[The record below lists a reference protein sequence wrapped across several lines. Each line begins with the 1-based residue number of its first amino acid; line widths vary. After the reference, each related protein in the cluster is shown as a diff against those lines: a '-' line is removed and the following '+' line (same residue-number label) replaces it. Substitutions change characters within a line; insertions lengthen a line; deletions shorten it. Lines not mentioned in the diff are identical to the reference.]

1 MAQDTTPALVL
12 YVGNGVQTEFEV
24 PFDKGSF
31 GEIKV
36 AFVRRG
42 LTDYTYDP
50 GTYNVKGYLYAWN
63 GGVYTKT
70 ETPDTDTPLYD
81 KDGVA
86 TGDTWEDTMYR
97 EPKNDIF
104 TRAYIE
110 WTGEPLT
117 SNDVICIVRET
128 QKDQP
133 YSYPNNQKHIER
145 ALDNLSRQIQEL
157 QLTADNA
164 LKVDPSWNY
173 TMDDE
178 RKMDPIV
185 WLQTI
190 VRSKGLTLREL
201 RIDNDYIEYTTDDP
215 DSETKTW
222 NVIAGVKTGNG
233 GVVSHIRET
242 RVLAEDGITWI
253 PYLEYSVDG
262 GNSWKP
268 AGQGQSE
275 MEHQYVKKA
284 GDTMTG
290 ALGFTNGTSAQD
302 ISIEHYPSSSAIV
315 LGLPSALSN
324 GVIFDLSSFGSV
336 SPRRNGVMS
345 LGYSSGKWDKVYALS
360 LNNGYDIAIPVT
372 AQADTLAL
380 KSEVDLAANS
390 GSQLRDKGVWYAKM
404 DAATTPP
411 SSAGVEG
418 RNYADFTQVDGN
430 GDPIIV
436 IYTYTSGAWTQTET
450 ITPPASYNGYLPIT
464 SKFWDIQEQT
474 GQQGGLVLWSYSAKT
489 FTPYPRIIST
499 DSIAITNSTFSNG
512 TLTNVITTMPDSP
525 VAKTVTNK
533 QYVDNAIAAA
543 LAGYDTPELFDWKW
557 RDATTSKTTWK
568 LSDGNW
574 INKADAETAYAH
586 LAHDAQAAAS
596 QISYPV
602 VELSGGSPRGA
613 FVRAAQFDE
622 TGADYPYAYANVT
635 NGVLTLRYSTSD
647 TGASDVIYYNGS
659 STGSLGWS
667 VDISGTTL
675 MQTTQ
680 FETIAGTTVMYWLA
694 SDGHKIVVPQWRPSI
709 EYSDIV
715 SGQDTA
721 VAAIY
726 TATGTAWYYLLN
738 MALQKFKLPRALP
751 FTGAVVG
758 NGMTLGLTNG
768 TGGGALYQAVNNP
781 AGISTSFYGQAAGT
795 SISGSTDIGGH
806 FGLTSDATKSGV
818 VAERGATDQYKYL
831 YFYVGQ

>member
-12 YVGNGVQTEFEV
+12 YVGNGVQTDFEV

-50 GTYNVKGYLYAWN
+50 DTYNVKGYLYAWN

-173 TMDDE
+173 TLDDE
-178 RKMDPIV
+178 NKMDPIA

-190 VRSKGLTLREL
+190 VRSKGKTLREL

-215 DSETKTW
+215 DSATKTW
-222 NVIAGVKTGNG
+222 NVIAGVKTGNA

-242 RVLAEDGITWI
+242 KIWDEEAQVYI

-262 GNSWKP
+262 GNTWQP
-268 AGQGQSE
+268 AGRSASE
-275 MEHQYVKKA
+275 MEALYVKKA

-290 ALGFTNGTSAQD
+290 ELIMQYSGGSGGFIKSLGMDLTLGYRMSGQDKHVIALDNRGV
-302 ISIEHYPSSSAIV
+302 I
-315 LGLPSALSN
+315 PSAN
-324 GVIFDLSSFGSV
+324 NVF
-336 SPRRNGVMS
+336 S
-345 LGYSSGKWDKVYALS
+345 LGGAARNWKTVYTKA
-360 LNNGYDIAIPVT
+360 LNNGHDISVPVT
-372 AQADTLAL
+372 ESDDTLAL

-436 IYTYTSGAWTQTET
+436 IYTYTSGTWTQTET
-450 ITPPASYNGYLPIT
+450 ITPPAAYNGYLPIT

-499 DSIAITNSTFSNG
+499 DGIAITNSTFSNG
-512 TLTNVITTMPDSP
+512 SLTNVITTMPDSP

-533 QYVDNAIAAA
+533 QYVDAAITNA
-543 LAGYDTPELFDWKW
+543 LAGYDTPEVFDWKW
-557 RDATTSKTTWK
+557 RDATTSRTTWA

-574 INKADAETAYAH
+574 KTGATALAH
-586 LAHDAQAAAS
+586 L
-596 QISYPV
+596 I
-602 VELSGGSPRGA
+602 
-613 FVRAAQFDE
+613 
-622 TGADYPYAYANVT
+622 ADYESTKLYAWEKSGSYVYTKTPNEGVHDGDNVYDAT
-635 NGVLTLRYSTSD
+635 GTVID
-647 TGASDVIYYNGS
+647 TVAWH
-659 STGSLGWS
+659 SLGPS
-667 VDISGTTL
+667 IHTTTGDTTYVRDDAADINLS
-675 MQTTQ
+675 QT
-680 FETIAGTTVMYWLA
+680 ETIAGITITYYLA
-694 SDGHKIVVPQWRPSI
+694 DDGHKIILPDQ
-709 EYSDIV
+709 E
-715 SGQDTA
+715 TNA
-721 VAAIY
+721 NAIY
-726 TATGTAWYYLLN
+726 TATGTAWYYILDTVN
-738 MALQKFKLPRALP
+738 NQFKLPR
-751 FTGAVVG
+751 
-758 NGMTLGLTNG
+758 
-768 TGGGALYQAVNNP
+768 VNPDVEKIKVSVPVNF
-781 AGISTSFYGQAAGT
+781 A
-795 SISGSTDIGGH
+795 STDTIDTTSTQTPTRWTLSDGSGH
-806 FGLTSDATKSGV
+806 PTGSSNIAYSNNSGNSIAGASQSTNYGELTISNAYADISNGV
-818 VAERGATDQYKYL
+818 GYYTGKQYL
-831 YFYVGQ
+831 YFYVG